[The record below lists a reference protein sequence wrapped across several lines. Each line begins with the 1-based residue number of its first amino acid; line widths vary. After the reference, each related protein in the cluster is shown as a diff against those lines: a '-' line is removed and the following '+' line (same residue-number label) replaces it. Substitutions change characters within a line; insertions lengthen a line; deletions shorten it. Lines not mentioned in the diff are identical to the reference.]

1 MWMFCLL
8 EWKSLNEDIN
18 FILKNLKELK
28 KIYPDIVSI
37 VDGWQQLAKIHGISQ
52 TEYDKKTLEKYV
64 KILKNLG
71 VINE

>member
-1 MWMFCLL
+1 M
-8 EWKSLNEDIN
+8 NEDIN

-37 VDGWQQLAKIHGISQ
+37 VDGWQQLAMVHGISQ
-52 TEYDKKTLEKYV
+52 TEYNQKTLKKYV